1 MARFNTEDEIRR
13 LEANPYVINATDRF
27 INFTAEFKQI
37 FYSRYKETRKP
48 KRILESLGFDIELL
62 GYARIHSITMHVV
75 KEYETRGYFSDLNMR
90 QSGEISPESAAAYK
104 IQYLEK
110 ELARTKQENEYLKKI
125 RKLQV
130 QVGHSHGKN

>member
-1 MARFNTEDEIRR
+1 MARFYTEDEIRR

-37 FYSRYKETRKP
+37 LYSRYKETRKP
-48 KRILESLGFDIELL
+48 KHIFESLGFDIELL

-110 ELARTKQENEYLKKI
+110 ELARTKQENEYLKK
-125 RKLQV
+125 
-130 QVGHSHGKN
+130 SHQCPGREFIDEYP

>member
-1 MARFNTEDEIRR
+1 MARFYTEDEITRF
-13 LEANPYVINATDRF
+13 EANPYVISATDRF

-62 GYARIHSITMHVV
+62 GYVRIHSITMHVV

-90 QSGEISPESAAAYK
+90 QSGEISPESASAYK

-125 RKLQV
+125 SSVSKKEMHR
-130 QVGHSHGKN
+130 

>member
-1 MARFNTEDEIRR
+1 MARFYTEDEIRR

-48 KRILESLGFDIELL
+48 KRILESLGFDIELF

-75 KEYETRGYFSDLNMR
+75 KEYEARGYFSDLNMR

-125 RKLQV
+125 SSVSRN
-130 QVGHSHGKN
+130 GIHR

>member
-1 MARFNTEDEIRR
+1 MARFYTEDEIRR

-27 INFTAEFKQI
+27 INFTAEFKQT

-48 KRILESLGFDIELL
+48 KRILESLSFDIELL

-90 QSGEISPESAAAYK
+90 QSGEISPESASAYK

-125 RKLQV
+125 SSVSRK
-130 QVGHSHGKN
+130 GIHR

>member
-1 MARFNTEDEIRR
+1 MARFYTEDEIRR

-37 FYSRYKETRKP
+37 FYSRYQETRKP

-75 KEYETRGYFSDLNMR
+75 KEYEARGYFSDLNMR

-110 ELARTKQENEYLKKI
+110 NSPEQSKRMSIKKI
-125 RKLQV
+125 SSVSRK
-130 QVGHSHGKN
+130 GIHP

>member
-1 MARFNTEDEIRR
+1 MARFYTEDEIRR

-110 ELARTKQENEYLKKI
+110 ELARTKQENEYLKKS

>member
-1 MARFNTEDEIRR
+1 MARFYTDDEIRR

-75 KEYETRGYFSDLNMR
+75 KEYEARGYFSDLNMR

-125 RKLQV
+125 SSVSRK
-130 QVGHSHGKN
+130 GIHR

>member
-1 MARFNTEDEIRR
+1 MARFYTEDEIRR

-37 FYSRYKETRKP
+37 FYNRYKETRKP

-125 RKLQV
+125 SSVSRK
-130 QVGHSHGKN
+130 GIHR

>member
-1 MARFNTEDEIRR
+1 MARFYTEDEIRR

-27 INFTAEFKQI
+27 INFTAEFKQT

-90 QSGEISPESAAAYK
+90 QSREISPESAFAYK

-110 ELARTKQENEYLKKI
+110 ELARAKQENEYLKKI
-125 RKLQV
+125 SSVSRK
-130 QVGHSHGKN
+130 GIHR

>member
-1 MARFNTEDEIRR
+1 MARFYTEDEIRR

-90 QSGEISPESAAAYK
+90 QSGEISPESASVYK

-110 ELARTKQENEYLKKI
+110 ELVRAKQENEYLKKI
-125 RKLQV
+125 LSVSRK
-130 QVGHSHGKN
+130 GIHR

>member
-1 MARFNTEDEIRR
+1 MARFYTEDEIRR

-27 INFTAEFKQI
+27 INFTAEFKQV

-48 KRILESLGFDIELL
+48 KRILESMGFDIELL

-90 QSGEISPESAAAYK
+90 QSGEISPESASAYK

-110 ELARTKQENEYLKKI
+110 ELARAKQENEYLKKI
-125 RKLQV
+125 SSVSKKEMHR
-130 QVGHSHGKN
+130 

>member
-1 MARFNTEDEIRR
+1 MARFYTEDEIRR

-75 KEYETRGYFSDLNMR
+75 KEYEARGYFSDLNMR

-125 RKLQV
+125 SSVSRK
-130 QVGHSHGKN
+130 GIHR

>member
-1 MARFNTEDEIRR
+1 MARFYTEDEITR
-13 LEANPYVINATDRF
+13 LEANPYVISATDRF

-75 KEYETRGYFSDLNMR
+75 KEYEARGYFSDLNMR

-125 RKLQV
+125 SSVSRN
-130 QVGHSHGKN
+130 GIHR

>member
-1 MARFNTEDEIRR
+1 MARFYTEDEIRR
-13 LEANPYVINATDRF
+13 LEVNPYVINATDQF
-27 INFTAEFKQI
+27 INFTAEFNQI

-125 RKLQV
+125 SSVSKKEMHR
-130 QVGHSHGKN
+130 